1 MSGLEIVGIAASV
14 LQLADLGG
22 RLSVKLFTFSRKIK
36 NADKSIASISAEIAQ
51 TGSILQHLGNELQ
64 KDDQLKVCSAEA
76 VATAKLLVT
85 DCYKIFDDLNE
96 SLDAKAPKNKV
107 VAAWK
112 QRIIFPLV
120 EPQVNLLNT
129 NLERLKS
136 SLLVMLNVLIFAEQL
151 RNQEALPI
159 LKDQRELVRT
169 LVEDKNESEAKFQ
182 RVLKAIEG
190 LKVTNL
196 PPEFPSN
203 TAAIVTSTISPSTFN
218 IPNDFSAGPTA
229 RDKRSQLPTVLKA
242 REEEIHDQCALLRN
256 VIDEIS
262 RPHYKVDHGLRHRMH
277 SGVLSAHWSGWSPLR
292 NLYGD
297 AALLQ
302 AFAEVPAV
310 VSDAQATLDDI
321 LPPQLTYECSL
332 DPVLGLEDRGRSIV
346 DSVRSDDSHV
356 EDDIYAK
363 KNSAWATVTNT
374 EKGQA

>member
-120 EPQVNLLNT
+120 EPQINLLNT

-159 LKDQRELVRT
+159 LKDQRLVRT

-182 RVLKAIEG
+182 RVLKAIED
-190 LKVTNL
+190 LKVMNV
-196 PPEFPSN
+196 PPEFASN
-203 TAAIVTSTISPSTFN
+203 TAATVASTIPSRTFN
-218 IPNDFSAGPTA
+218 IPCDISAGTTA
-229 RDKRSQLPTVLKA
+229 REQRSQLPRALKA
-242 REEEIHDQCALLRN
+242 QEEEIRHQCALLRN
-256 VIDEIS
+256 VIDEIGLS
-262 RPHYKVDHGLRHRMH
+262 HYKVDPGLRHRMH

-310 VSDAQATLDDI
+310 VGN
-321 LPPQLTYECSL
+321 P
-332 DPVLGLEDRGRSIV
+332 
-346 DSVRSDDSHV
+346 
-356 EDDIYAK
+356 
-363 KNSAWATVTNT
+363 
-374 EKGQA
+374 